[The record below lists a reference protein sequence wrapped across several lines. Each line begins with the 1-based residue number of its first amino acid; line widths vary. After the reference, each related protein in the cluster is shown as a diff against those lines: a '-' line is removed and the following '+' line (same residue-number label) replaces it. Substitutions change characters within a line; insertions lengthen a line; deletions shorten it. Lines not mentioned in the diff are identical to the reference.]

1 MTMWGQDGSD
11 GGSELS
17 DRVDQI
23 GRMLK
28 FGGKAVAA
36 PMVKEFVRSRVVRI
50 LSDRDPS
57 TLQNYI
63 LTDYDLVENDT
74 PPKVRNVLGNIGP
87 QFSEEIQE
95 LVTPDRVL
103 GWLKEPEEWMDVGDH
118 PQKAADIR
126 ECYQIIKN
134 TPGGEEW
141 LEEQCIAVYEI
152 AGVL

>member
-1 MTMWGQDGSD
+1 MWGQDGSD
-11 GGSELS
+11 GGS
-17 DRVDQI
+17 DWGGRVDQI

-28 FGGKAVAA
+28 FGGKAVAG
-36 PMVKEFVRSRVVRI
+36 PMVKEFIRTRVVRI
-50 LSDRDPS
+50 LSQRDPS

-63 LTDYDLVENDT
+63 LTDYALVENDT

-95 LVTPDRVL
+95 LVTPERVL
-103 GWLKEPEEWMDVGDH
+103 GWLEEPEEWMDVAEH
-118 PQKAADIR
+118 PERAADIR

>member
-1 MTMWGQDGSD
+1 MTMSGTGDSSGGRDWG
-11 GGSELS
+11 
-17 DRVDQI
+17 DRIDQI
-23 GRMLK
+23 SRMLK
-28 FGGKAVAA
+28 FGGKAVAG
-36 PMVKEFVRSRVVRI
+36 PMVKEFVRNRVVRI
-50 LSDRDPS
+50 FAETDPS

-63 LTDYDLVENDT
+63 LTDYDLVKNDT

-87 QFSEEIQE
+87 QFSEEIQQ
-95 LVTPDRVL
+95 LVTPERVL
-103 GWLKEPEEWMDVGDH
+103 GWLENPEEWMDVQQYPDR
-118 PQKAADIR
+118 AADIR